1 MLSLRESV
9 SDPVQRAI
17 TRSALWRGVIAAV
30 LVPITLVILLVAL
43 DVWRASVGAAFLALP
58 GNLLLAVVAIR
69 AFLLARRGAQT
80 ERGASTD
87 RALVLVCLV
96 VGGFMLVLPAL
107 TALGAP
113 GGIAV
118 AIYAV
123 AITAVLVVLCRSN
136 WRTPSFRGSARR
148 PRPRDLNP
156 PGDWGDLSVAPKRT
170 QRRERIASAT
180 AFTSRMRRSYVA
192 ATTMSRTPAMP
203 SHSHQR
209 PVALS

>member
-1 MLSLRESV
+1 MLSLREPV

-17 TRSALWRGVIAAV
+17 TRSALRRGVIAAV
-30 LVPITLVILLVAL
+30 LVPVTLVILLVAL

-58 GNLLLAVVAIR
+58 GNLLLAVLFAVVAIR

-136 WRTPSFRGSARR
+136 WRTPSSG
-148 PRPRDLNP
+148 
-156 PGDWGDLSVAPKRT
+156 APL
-170 QRRERIASAT
+170 
-180 AFTSRMRRSYVA
+180 A
-192 ATTMSRTPAMP
+192 A
-203 SHSHQR
+203 HG
-209 PVALS
+209 PVI